1 MLNKTFCEEMTRYYD
16 GGPQPLSTT
25 NDFRYSLDMHEKRL
39 KSRGLKIRRRFE
51 PDADVLIGGLIS
63 DSGDY
68 NMSLSSMHSR
78 YSCEY
83 IKDDAS
89 NAVLERVNERRMIN
103 TIELDK
109 KDKTGMPSP
118 DTEITCPN
126 CGSKGTYASFA
137 KGCTSC
143 GTRFMLDQ
151 LYPCVENYYTYP
163 ELVNHS
169 EVKKTNRGFGKGVA
183 AAFIIVGL
191 LTVIITTIVCVAS
204 GNEVGPSILFGFL
217 LLIPAFAI
225 VGVISLV
232 AFLVYGATLAAS
244 FAGSAAKTVSEG
256 MDLNI
261 ATKRKEE
268 MVAALTQYD
277 PNFSYEYFEGKVTSH
292 LRSIAY
298 TDDRK
303 NLSVY
308 TGTGDLTELDDV
320 IDIEYRGALEYIGS
334 SVKDDVL
341 NVDIKAYLFIS
352 HQIGSG
358 FIDRRKQQYK
368 MRMSRKL
375 SQKTRPDY
383 SIHAVNCVSCGSSF
397 DAAYQLTCP
406 TCGHAYEP
414 MSDDWIVTHMV
425 LDKDV

>member
-1 MLNKTFCEEMTRYYD
+1 MLNKTFADEMTRYYE
-16 GGPQPLSTT
+16 GGSQPLCTT
-25 NDFRYSLDMHEKRL
+25 NDFRYSLDMHEQRL

-51 PDADVLIGGLIS
+51 PDTDVMTGGLIA

-68 NMSLSSMHSR
+68 DMSLSSMHSR
-78 YSCEY
+78 YCCEY
-83 IKDDAS
+83 VQDDAS
-89 NAVLERVNERRMIN
+89 NAVLKRVNERRMLN
-103 TIELDK
+103 TIELNK
-109 KDKTGMPSP
+109 KDKTGMPAL

-151 LYPCVENYYTYP
+151 IYPCVSNYYSYP
-163 ELVNHS
+163 ELVNTS

-191 LTVIITTIVCVAS
+191 LTLIITTIVCVAMGAPV
-204 GNEVGPSILFGFL
+204 GNAILFGFI

-225 VGVISLV
+225 TGFISLI
-232 AFLVYGATLAAS
+232 AFLAYGATLAAS
-244 FAGSAAKTVSEG
+244 FAGKAAKTVSEG
-256 MDLNI
+256 MDLNV
-261 ATKRKEE
+261 AVKRKEE

-298 TDDRK
+298 TSDRR
-303 NLSVY
+303 NLTIYS
-308 TGTGDLTELDDV
+308 GSGDLAELDDV
-320 IDIEYRGALEYIGS
+320 IDIEYRGALEYLSS

-341 NVDIKAYLFIS
+341 NVDIKAYLFVS
-352 HQIGSG
+352 HQLPGG
-358 FIDRRKQQYK
+358 VIDRRKQQYK

-375 SQKTRPDY
+375 AQKTRPDY

-397 DAAYQLTCP
+397 DAAYQLICP

-414 MSDDWIVTHMV
+414 MLDDWVVTHMV
-425 LDKDV
+425 LDRD